1 MSRLGSRV
9 RVGARGAD
17 EENVRPRVVEL
28 VVERIDARVVRRDRV
43 ERVERQ
49 VVLDGELVVEER
61 LFS

>member
-1 MSRLGSRV
+1 MSRFGSRV

-17 EENVRPRVVEL
+17 EENVRPRVVQL
-28 VVERIDARVVRRDRV
+28 LVERVDARVVRRDRV

-49 VVLDGELVVEER
+49 VVFDGKLIVEER